1 MAKISVYFNDAS
13 SRSMSSKIG
22 KKLENYLYR
31 HDLNFRS
38 PESLED
44 LHHQLQDDVSAD
56 CEYIFSVGGD
66 GTANTIL
73 QNIQGTNVK
82 LMVVPTGTANDFA
95 SELGLSLN
103 VDRIMKVFLH
113 KTYQNVDVLKVNDKY
128 MLTNGGAGM
137 TSEVAEKINRDRKA
151 IPGFKK
157 LMKLTGSKIYPLY
170 FGKEMLGPIKKY
182 RLHIESDDYP
192 YLSKEVS
199 AAIIMINNQAK
210 IGGNFLIAPETKN
223 NDGKFNVTIFTH
235 DSKIELMKC
244 TLLMMQGKYPKNDPN
259 IISFETNKV
268 DITALDQDLTFF
280 GDGEVLSK
288 GKSFV
293 IQNLPQTL
301 NVCSYDDQL
310 LYCNSFSLDNVEL
323 MR

>member
-13 SRSMSSKIG
+13 SRSMSGKLG

-31 HDLNFRS
+31 HDIAFRS
-38 PESLED
+38 PESLNE
-44 LHHQLQDDVSAD
+44 LHSSLAQDVNEE

-82 LMVVPTGTANDFA
+82 LMVIPTGTANDFA
-95 SELGLSLN
+95 SELGLNLN

-128 MLTNGGAGM
+128 MLTNGGIGM
-137 TSEVAEKINRDRKA
+137 TSNVAEKINHDRKA

-170 FGKEMLGPIKKY
+170 FGKEMIGPIKKY
-182 RLHIESDDYP
+182 KLHIESKDFP
-192 YLSKEVS
+192 YLQKEVS
-199 AAIIMINNQAK
+199 AAILMINNQAK

-235 DSKIELMKC
+235 DSKLELMKC
-244 TLLMMQGKYPKNDPN
+244 TIMMMQGKYPQNDPN
-259 IISFETNKV
+259 IISFETNEV
-268 DITALDQDLTFF
+268 DITAIDEDMTFF
-280 GDGEVLSK
+280 GDGEVLQK
-288 GKSFV
+288 GRSFL
-293 IQNLPQTL
+293 IKNIPQSL
-301 NVCSYDDQL
+301 NVCSYDNQL

>member
-13 SRSMSSKIG
+13 SRSMSSKLG
-22 KKLENYLYR
+22 KKLDNYLYR

-44 LHHQLQDDVSAD
+44 LHHQLQDDVND
-56 CEYIFSVGGD
+56 KCEYIFSVGGD

-73 QNIQGTNVK
+73 QNIHGTDVK

-95 SELGLSLN
+95 SELGLNLN

-113 KTYQNVDVLKVNDKY
+113 KTYQNVDILKINDKY

-137 TSEVAEKINRDRKA
+137 TSEVAEKINRDRQI

-170 FGKEMLGPIKKY
+170 FGKEMLTPLKKY
-182 RLHIESDDYP
+182 DLHIESADFP
-192 YLSKEVS
+192 YLDKEVN
-199 AAIIMINNQAK
+199 AAIIMINNQPK

-235 DSKIELMKC
+235 DSKLELMKC
-244 TLLMMQGKYPKNDPN
+244 TLMMMQGKYPKNDPN
-259 IISFETNKV
+259 IISFETNEI
-268 DITALDQDLTFF
+268 DITVLNDELTFF

-288 GKSFV
+288 GKSFL
-293 IQNLPQTL
+293 IKNIPQTL

>member
-13 SRSMSSKIG
+13 SRSMSSKLG
-22 KKLENYLYR
+22 KKLDNYLYR

-44 LHHQLQDDVSAD
+44 LHHQLQDDVND
-56 CEYIFSVGGD
+56 KCEYIFSVGGD

-73 QNIQGTNVK
+73 QNIHGTDVK

-95 SELGLSLN
+95 SELGLNLN

-113 KTYQNVDVLKVNDKY
+113 KTYQNVDILKINDKY
-128 MLTNGGAGM
+128 MLTNGVAGM
-137 TSEVAEKINRDRKA
+137 TSEVAEKINRDRQI

-170 FGKEMLGPIKKY
+170 FGKEMLTTLKKY
-182 RLHIESDDYP
+182 DLHIESADFP
-192 YLSKEVS
+192 YLDKEVN
-199 AAIIMINNQAK
+199 AAIIMINNQPK

-235 DSKIELMKC
+235 DSKLELMKC
-244 TLLMMQGKYPKNDPN
+244 TLMMMQGKYPKNDPN
-259 IISFETNKV
+259 IISFETNEI
-268 DITALDQDLTFF
+268 DITVLNDELTFF

-288 GKSFV
+288 GKSFL
-293 IQNLPQTL
+293 IKNIPQTL

>member
-13 SRSMSSKIG
+13 SRSMSSKLG
-22 KKLENYLYR
+22 KKLDNYLYR

-44 LHHQLQDDVSAD
+44 LHHQLQDDVND
-56 CEYIFSVGGD
+56 KCEYIFSVGGD

-73 QNIQGTNVK
+73 QNIHGTDVK

-95 SELGLSLN
+95 SELGLNLN

-113 KTYQNVDVLKVNDKY
+113 KTYQNVDILKINDKY

-137 TSEVAEKINRDRKA
+137 TSEVAEKINRDRQI

-170 FGKEMLGPIKKY
+170 FGKEMLTTLKKY
-182 RLHIESDDYP
+182 DLHIESADFP
-192 YLSKEVS
+192 YLDKEVN
-199 AAIIMINNQAK
+199 AAIIMINNQPK

-235 DSKIELMKC
+235 DSKLELMKC
-244 TLLMMQGKYPKNDPN
+244 TLMMMQGKYPKNDPN
-259 IISFETNKV
+259 IISFETNEI
-268 DITALDQDLTFF
+268 DITVLNDELTFF

-288 GKSFV
+288 GKSFL
-293 IQNLPQTL
+293 IKNIPQTL